1 MIYRSQSATGK
12 AWLDENCHKLKHE
25 PLAPTSPISNQL
37 KSLAKV
43 RPWAKENEDVQR
55 AITYFENQSKAG
67 RMNYAARVRR
77 KEPIGSGVTEAAC
90 KVIVKQRLCGSG
102 MKWKESVACRRS

>member
-1 MIYRSQSATGK
+1 M
-12 AWLDENCHKLKHE
+12 L
-25 PLAPTSPISNQL
+25 NQL

-77 KEPIGSGVTEAAC
+77 RGTDRERSTEGRMQGDRQTAAVWIGDEMERPGAAAVLSLRC
-90 KVIVKQRLCGSG
+90 LTHTRDRWDQFWSKIDRWGFR
-102 MKWKESVACRRS
+102 VAA